1 MTAVQFHDPERV
13 VYDRAEVHQW
23 LTVYDG
29 RGSQVSLFFQGE
41 ELAHAFALA
50 VLRAVAK
57 PETVISVLPEEKQ

>member
-1 MTAVQFHDPERV
+1 MTAVSFHDPERV
-13 VYDRAEVHQW
+13 VYDRAKIHQW

-29 RGSQVSLFFQGE
+29 RGSQVSLFFCRE

-57 PETVISVLPEEKQ
+57 PETVISVLPEEGQ